1 MGDHNLL
8 LLGQIA
14 VKEGFVTPGQLE
26 ECVEL
31 QASGRNKPLGAI
43 LVEKGY
49 LSSAKLSEITRL
61 QSVRFEAVA
70 ADPARGGLFGQ
81 LAVRRGYISFSQLS
95 ECLRE
100 QESLARGGSALQL
113 GQILIRKHY
122 MSSARFLEILR
133 LQKKEV
139 AKCPSCDTFFDMS
152 TNRREKQFSCSS
164 CGTVIPVPGSS
175 SQANG
180 E

>member
-1 MGDHNLL
+1 MGDPNVH

-31 QASGRNKPLGAI
+31 QAGGRSKPLGAI

-49 LSSAKLSEITRL
+49 LTPAKLSEISRL
-61 QSVRFEAVA
+61 QSVRFDAVA

-81 LAVRRGYISFSQLS
+81 LAVKHGYISPSQLS
-95 ECLRE
+95 EGLRE
-100 QESLARGGSALQL
+100 QESLARGGSGLQL

-122 MSSARFLEILR
+122 LSSARFLEILR

-152 TNRREKQFSCSS
+152 TNRGEPQFSCSR
-164 CGTVIPVPGSS
+164 CGTVIRVPGASS
-175 SQANG
+175 KGNV